1 MSYIYLSYSSNDKA
15 VAEAICNGLEE
26 KGLKC
31 WIPARDVQLGQSYG
45 EAVINAI
52 EKCNAVIV
60 IFSSNSNSSQ
70 QVLREVGKAVEK
82 DKIIVTLKIQDIPP
96 SKHLEYYL
104 STPFTLDATK
114 NTINETIDQ
123 LAEILKNIMPPSE
136 YSESNTDSTIPE
148 TSEPESAIPEPERAI
163 PEQTVS
169 ELTASEQTEPQP
181 TVSEPAVSE
190 VAAPESTILEQTVS
204 AQTIQEQNAP
214 QPALPSNQ
222 IPNTPVTTS
231 SYPASSH
238 GENKS
243 ATKVLKT
250 IGIFFGVGI
259 IIGLF
264 MVGVALLGIIN
275 TPVENTDSEG
285 TTGVNY
291 TESSSTN
298 ITDIVDKNGI
308 HFSYFKEDTSNSSRF
323 TEEDI
328 VEFAKT
334 AVMELDRLDSSAEFY
349 NKYAYQGPEYTLFP
363 IQEDVLF
370 AMMGL
375 EVRSFEDVAVMG
387 KNEKPHGIEY
397 LVKLDFVCYADYEIK
412 TEEGVKHRQGEVTL
426 YNNAIIIETKDGE
439 LKYLAMEG
447 ISKED
452 LDKRNGAIE
461 VAYQEFKGNDD
472 IDTED
477 TLQSF
482 VPSGTTEENSL
493 KSVKEIV
500 QQNDPKVVAVMVEVP
515 EGVAQGSGFFIA
527 DGFIVTNY
535 HVIEGGTKGAV
546 RLSDATI
553 IDVEGIVCADAQ
565 LDLAVLKLKEQI
577 GIEPVTLGG
586 INEVEKGEVAVAI
599 GSPLGLFNTVSTG
612 IISNTWKDE
621 GTYLIQISIPI
632 THGNSG
638 GALFNE
644 KGKVIG
650 VTTSGIGEADL
661 NFAVSA
667 EHLLTVQNQ
676 LKGIDFNELDIYTF
690 AELPNAVSVA
700 EKAYQNASSASKNIS
715 TASKETTNPPSNGS
729 QGKYRFV
736 RSTHPI
742 GENLTYT
749 TDINKIKELTDGLF
763 EPDIAIGD
771 AESILSL
778 IIDYLGLTGYEK
790 DYQDSENMKPYFHET
805 YVKEDVQY
813 YIDFSRELN
822 LYNDN
827 LDNPYTTYEVK
838 NVKLTELALNQQG
851 NLDGIVIDAD
861 IIKIVDDKQDS
872 TEHRKY
878 YFRYVEDDW
887 AFKYVGEIQ

>member
-1 MSYIYLSYSSNDKA
+1 MNYIYLSYSSNDKA
-15 VAEAICNGLEE
+15 IAEAICNGLEE

-136 YSESNTDSTIPE
+136 YSESDTDSTIPE
-148 TSEPESAIPEPERAI
+148 TSEPESAIPERAI

-397 LVKLDFVCYADYEIK
+397 LVKLDFVCYADYEIE

-461 VAYQEFKGNDD
+461 VAYQEFKGNDN
-472 IDTED
+472 IATED

-482 VPSGTTEENSL
+482 VPSGTAEESL
-493 KSVKEIV
+493 KSVKKSYSKMI
-500 QQNDPKVVAVMVEVP
+500 
-515 EGVAQGSGFFIA
+515 
-527 DGFIVTNY
+527 
-535 HVIEGGTKGAV
+535 
-546 RLSDATI
+546 
-553 IDVEGIVCADAQ
+553 
-565 LDLAVLKLKEQI
+565 LK
-577 GIEPVTLGG
+577 
-586 INEVEKGEVAVAI
+586 
-599 GSPLGLFNTVSTG
+599 
-612 IISNTWKDE
+612 W
-621 GTYLIQISIPI
+621 
-632 THGNSG
+632 
-638 GALFNE
+638 
-644 KGKVIG
+644 
-650 VTTSGIGEADL
+650 
-661 NFAVSA
+661 
-667 EHLLTVQNQ
+667 
-676 LKGIDFNELDIYTF
+676 
-690 AELPNAVSVA
+690 
-700 EKAYQNASSASKNIS
+700 
-715 TASKETTNPPSNGS
+715 
-729 QGKYRFV
+729 
-736 RSTHPI
+736 
-742 GENLTYT
+742 
-749 TDINKIKELTDGLF
+749 
-763 EPDIAIGD
+763 
-771 AESILSL
+771 
-778 IIDYLGLTGYEK
+778 
-790 DYQDSENMKPYFHET
+790 
-805 YVKEDVQY
+805 
-813 YIDFSRELN
+813 
-822 LYNDN
+822 
-827 LDNPYTTYEVK
+827 
-838 NVKLTELALNQQG
+838 
-851 NLDGIVIDAD
+851 
-861 IIKIVDDKQDS
+861 
-872 TEHRKY
+872 
-878 YFRYVEDDW
+878 W
-887 AFKYVGEIQ
+887 